1 MEDLVKM
8 ATLAKRSG
16 VPAPTIKH
24 YMREGLLPGPARRTA
39 RNMAYYDAALVDRIA
54 TIKRLQREHF
64 LPLGV
69 IRELLDAAPETS
81 SELAVAHAVDRAL
94 QRMRTPGE
102 KTRQELID
110 AGVTAAE
117 LEMLEALGV
126 VRAHGSGPS
135 ARFLGDD
142 VAILRTLGAARK
154 AGIDASMLPVPILGR
169 YIEALRALVAVELEL
184 FKTGVLPRAG
194 ERTEELS
201 AVATTLSERLV
212 VLLRRKLIVPMLAEA
227 AAEASRSRRKP
238 SPQKRQ
244 RRR

>member
-1 MEDLVKM
+1 M

-39 RNMAYYDAALVDRIA
+39 RNMAYYDAGLVDRIA

-69 IRELLDAAPETS
+69 IRDLLDAAPEAS
-81 SELAVAHAVDRAL
+81 NELVVAHAVDRAL
-94 QRMRTPGE
+94 QQMRTPGE
-102 KTRQELID
+102 KTRRELAD
-110 AGVTAAE
+110 AGVAVSE
-117 LEMLEALGV
+117 LAVLESLGV
-126 VRAHGSGPS
+126 VRAHGTGPD

-154 AGIDASMLPVPILGR
+154 AGIDASMLPAEVLGR
-169 YIEALRALVAVELEL
+169 YVEALRALVAVELEL
-184 FKTGVLPRAG
+184 FKTGVLPQAG

-227 AAEASRSRRKP
+227 AADASRAKSKAKTKQPQRMRPRR
-238 SPQKRQ
+238 
-244 RRR
+244 